1 MEELEN
7 YQDYLDQ
14 AVEWAIGIIP
24 SLITAIVI
32 FFVGLWAI
40 TFINKM
46 VRRFF
51 KKKDYDETL
60 ESFLQSFIS
69 ITLKA
74 WLFVVVITQ

>member
-46 VRRFF
+46 VRRFSRRRTTM
-51 KKKDYDETL
+51 KPWNPSCKVL
-60 ESFLQSFIS
+60 SVLP
-69 ITLKA
+69 
-74 WLFVVVITQ
+74 